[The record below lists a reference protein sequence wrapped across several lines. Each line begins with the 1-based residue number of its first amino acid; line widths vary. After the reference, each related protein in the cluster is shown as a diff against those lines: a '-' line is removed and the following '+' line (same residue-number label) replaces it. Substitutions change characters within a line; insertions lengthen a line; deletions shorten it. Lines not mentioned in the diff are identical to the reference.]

1 MKIIKLPAMLP
12 GALDLAMV
20 NQQLRDRT
28 AQLDWGAVVSASE
41 KHLAV
46 LLAGLDLSNDA
57 DVLDCED
64 STLSDT
70 IAEKV
75 VQVLQ
80 ALPKQT
86 KTAKAVPNPTKVAPT
101 VWQQPSLVEPQFVAT
116 AQEQG
121 EGQGKLIE
129 MQFVP
134 VNPQEVKHS
143 ATENTDSPE
152 QPLAS
157 NPSPILKPPSHYQI
171 RAELEQAVLADLL
184 GPAGGEYE
192 EVDEARVSDRYLV
205 GLLAPLH
212 RRTRPAPTDDPSK
225 PTDDPAAAETG
236 TVDES
241 PEQFDE
247 LAVGGTGTIEDGTT
261 ETTNPVIETMFPSS
275 LGMSFCVSGTAKAI
289 KIKAGWGQY
298 ERAKSESL
306 ETPTGAPKT
315 VWRR

>member
-12 GALDLAMV
+12 GALDLAVV

-28 AQLDWGAVVSASE
+28 AQLDWSVVVSASE

-75 VQVLQ
+75 VQALQ
-80 ALPKQT
+80 AAPKQT
-86 KTAKAVPNPTKVAPT
+86 RTVKTAPTPVKVTPT
-101 VWQQPSLVEPQFVAT
+101 VWQQPSLVESQFVAT
-116 AQEQG
+116 TQQS

-134 VNPQEVKHS
+134 VNTHEADQPAAETADNQ
-143 ATENTDSPE
+143 E
-152 QPLAS
+152 QPL
-157 NPSPILKPPSHYQI
+157 PSDPPPILKPLSHYQI

-212 RRTRPAPTDDPSK
+212 RRNRRVVSYTRRKMRMD
-225 PTDDPAAAETG
+225 
-236 TVDES
+236 
-241 PEQFDE
+241 
-247 LAVGGTGTIEDGTT
+247 
-261 ETTNPVIETMFPSS
+261 
-275 LGMSFCVSGTAKAI
+275 
-289 KIKAGWGQY
+289 
-298 ERAKSESL
+298 
-306 ETPTGAPKT
+306 
-315 VWRR
+315 